1 MRLHVFGVII
11 CHVYSLLILIP
22 YLYLQ
27 VIAIESAKWSSSE
40 MDTPEGMP
48 ILPQSKQNRPVVP
61 QSKQNRGL
69 DGLITMLMEG
79 VNRLLASGE
88 EEVDAKEELGVGLES
103 DSNSSIDEDAL
114 VLGALG
120 KEDQTEGDE
129 GEDEEGEEEGEGD
142 EDNDEIEE
150 DEDFAEDD
158 GDGEEEGEGEE
169 DGEDIED
176 NAEEGVEGEV
186 DGEGEGEEMDE
197 DFRDD

>member
-1 MRLHVFGVII
+1 MLLHVFGVLI
-11 CHVYSLLILIP
+11 CHVYSLLILMP

-48 ILPQSKQNRPVVP
+48 ILP

-103 DSNSSIDEDAL
+103 DSKSSIDEDAL